1 MEGSVIDLSGYRL
14 EKAKEDLETAEENL
28 AGGKFRASV
37 NRSYYA
43 VFHSLRAITALDG
56 FDSGK
61 HSGIIAYFNQ
71 HYVKTG
77 IFDKE
82 TSKMIDSCYRL
93 REKADYDDFF
103 LVAKDDAVQQ
113 LEKAKKIVS
122 VVDQYI
128 MKKRSEINQ

>member
-1 MEGSVIDLSGYRL
+1 MEGSVMDLSRYRL

-28 AGGKFRASV
+28 NTGKYRASV

-43 VFHSLRAITALDG
+43 VFHALRAITALDQ

-61 HSGIIAYFNQ
+61 HSGIISFFNL

-77 IFDKE
+77 IFSKE
-82 TSKMIDSCYRL
+82 ISRMIDTCYRL

-103 LVAKDDAVQQ
+103 LVAREDALQQ
-113 LEKAKKIVS
+113 FEKAKHIVFT
-122 VVDQYI
+122 VEKYI
-128 MKKRSEINQ
+128 SAKLEF